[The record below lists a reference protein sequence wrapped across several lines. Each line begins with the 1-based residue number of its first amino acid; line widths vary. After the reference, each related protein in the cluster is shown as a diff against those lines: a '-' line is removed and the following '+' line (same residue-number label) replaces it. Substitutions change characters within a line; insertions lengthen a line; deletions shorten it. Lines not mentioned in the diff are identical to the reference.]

1 MVCRMSKPQA
11 ETVAAEARA
20 ALARHKITQTALAHA
35 TGRSQAYWS
44 KRLTGAQAM
53 TVDDLAAVA
62 EVTGVDMASL
72 LGSAA

>member
-1 MVCRMSKPQA
+1 MVCHMSKPHA

-20 ALARHKITQTALAHA
+20 ALARCKITQTALAEA

-62 EVTGVDMASL
+62 ELAGVDIGSL
-72 LGSAA
+72 LPAA